1 MIRGV
6 EIVSAQAGLREVI
19 EEFARLLSVLSEQL
33 ADSLHESGRDCVAVG
48 QSFHRLAAASE
59 RIDAIA
65 ARQPASAGLREHC
78 AEIGTSLAAAVGAL
92 QYHDRL
98 AQRAGH
104 IRAGLEHLQALL
116 RDRSERSYEDWLVL
130 LRGVG
135 QAQRAEQTRLM
146 AAELERRGT
155 IEIF

>member
-1 MIRGV
+1 MIRGAQ
-6 EIVSAQAGLREVI
+6 ITSAEAGPREVI

-48 QSFHRLAAASE
+48 QRLAAASE
-59 RIDAIA
+59 QIDAIA
-65 ARQPASAGLREHC
+65 ARHPAIAGLREHC
-78 AEIGTSLAAAVGAL
+78 AEIGASLAAAVGAL

-104 IRAGLEHLQALL
+104 IRSGLEHLQALL

-130 LRGVG
+130 LRGVE

-155 IEIF
+155 VEIF

>member
-1 MIRGV
+1 MIRGA
-6 EIVSAQAGLREVI
+6 EIASAQAGLREVI

-33 ADSLHESGRDCVAVG
+33 ADSLRESGRDCVAVG

-59 RIDAIA
+59 QIDAIA
-65 ARQPASAGLREHC
+65 AQQPAIAGLREHC

-104 IRAGLEHLQALL
+104 IRAGLEHLQVLL

-130 LRGVG
+130 LRGVE